1 MNRKGLEMSVLTVQ
15 WGGYD
20 MGPGM
25 MGGWGM
31 GYGMGWFGMIIS
43 LAFWILIIVGLVFL
57 IRWLAMSVR
66 DAGGKGHANGETA
79 LDILKKR
86 YARGEINK
94 DEYETVKKDIS

>member
-1 MNRKGLEMSVLTVQ
+1 MAGLTAQ

-43 LAFWILIIVGLVFL
+43 LAFWILIIIGLVFL
-57 IRWLAMSVR
+57 IRWLAISVR
-66 DAGGKGHANGETA
+66 DGGVRGHGNIDTP

-86 YARGEINK
+86 YVKGEISK
-94 DEYETVKKDIS
+94 EEYETIKKDIS